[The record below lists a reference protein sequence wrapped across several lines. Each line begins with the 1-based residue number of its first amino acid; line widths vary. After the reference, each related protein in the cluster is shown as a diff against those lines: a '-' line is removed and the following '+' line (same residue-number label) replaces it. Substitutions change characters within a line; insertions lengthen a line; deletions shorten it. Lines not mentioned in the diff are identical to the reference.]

1 MKNVGGAKLKF
12 DEWLNMVGKPEWEIY
27 RLQLIR
33 KNTSEAQIYKIKV
46 KLLEAFQEYAYQHE
60 LEPVEV

>member
-1 MKNVGGAKLKF
+1 MKF
-12 DEWLNMVGKPEWEIY
+12 DEWLNLIGKPEWEVY

-46 KLLEAFQEYAYQHE
+46 KLMEAFQDYAYQHE